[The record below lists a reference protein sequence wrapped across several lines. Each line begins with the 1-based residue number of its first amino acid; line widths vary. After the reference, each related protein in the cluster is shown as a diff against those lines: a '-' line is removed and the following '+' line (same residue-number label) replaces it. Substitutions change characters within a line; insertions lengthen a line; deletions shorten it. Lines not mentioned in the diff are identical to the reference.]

1 MSKEVEKLTR
11 LMHAFLWTDSVLVIW
26 FVKNLLVLL

>member
-1 MSKEVEKLTR
+1 MSKEIEKLTR
-11 LMHAFLWTDSVLVIW
+11 LMHAFLLTDAVLVIW